1 MGRRVIFL
9 IILLA
14 TTLLA
19 CSLFA
24 APTPPPDLFATLVA
38 LTPLAGSPP
47 APGETVFPQAGI
59 PTPTFIP
66 SDEPTGKIA
75 LTCNVHK
82 GNGGGQICI
91 MNADGSDF
99 RQLTFDSSRNHYY
112 PSLAPDGKSVV
123 YAAFR
128 EADVYEI
135 YELSLVDGSVR
146 QLTDR
151 LGIESGPEI
160 SPDGLLIV
168 FKHTPG
174 GTEIN
179 ELWVMNRDG
188 SNPHRL
194 FDGIGWDPTWSP
206 DGSQILFA
214 SNMNGPNQLFIV
226 NADGTGVHQIS
237 NLPSIRG
244 RSDWSPQDKIVTY
257 SGPAG
262 NREIFLMNVDGS
274 DQHQISPPGGN
285 SQGPSFSPDGKWVA
299 FTSYYPK
306 YTQELGCEIYIMRVD
321 GSDLRRLTNNDYC
334 DYQPRWGP

>member
-226 NADGTGVHQIS
+226 NAD
-237 NLPSIRG
+237 
-244 RSDWSPQDKIVTY
+244 
-257 SGPAG
+257 
-262 NREIFLMNVDGS
+262 
-274 DQHQISPPGGN
+274 
-285 SQGPSFSPDGKWVA
+285 
-299 FTSYYPK
+299 
-306 YTQELGCEIYIMRVD
+306 
-321 GSDLRRLTNNDYC
+321 
-334 DYQPRWGP
+334 